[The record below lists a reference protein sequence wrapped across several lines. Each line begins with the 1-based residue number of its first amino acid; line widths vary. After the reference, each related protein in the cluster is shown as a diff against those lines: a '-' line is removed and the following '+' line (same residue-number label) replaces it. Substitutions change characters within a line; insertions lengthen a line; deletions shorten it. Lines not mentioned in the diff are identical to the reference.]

1 MLNCNGG
8 LCGVKTCALK
18 IDMENNNGG
27 KVPVSSQNQDIDS
40 GTKYTIPGILHFI
53 QHEWARFEMD
63 RAHWDVEKAELQ
75 ARIAFLQGERK
86 GQENLKHDLIRRI
99 KMLEY
104 ALKQERVKYH
114 RLKYGT
120 DVSPEKVTKEEAQV
134 NQESHI
140 DSTNNTKP
148 GMNWRQGRQ
157 LLRQYLQEVGY
168 TDTILDVRS
177 SRVRSILGLSV
188 ADSAPDHPQPNG
200 MPSINRGQDFA
211 VIEDHVRSPKRND
224 SNSFTKLTEEEADG
238 IHSAPSGKRSPVRQV
253 GVARVSAPDNDI
265 DAADALANFDFLQN
279 DVEDEEEN
287 DDELDDGGSADD
299 ESDDRDDMRLGR
311 RLAKRNKP
319 DSMEENLLIADEE
332 TTDALAEFAFV
343 MEVDPGSESDVT
355 VIEVDENDQNLEE
368 MDIHM
373 PEDQSV
379 QEDRGEPNDRDD
391 WGVDPVYLTRLKEQ
405 YKKEKKNKKSPK
417 RPTKSALQAM
427 LANLEGE
434 DEMPPAQPPAQ
445 PIINV
450 PPPVRLIGSRA
461 TAEIPPIASISV
473 PSNVTGGGKGTAP
486 QPTSPDIEP
495 FESALGLGE
504 LAGLT
509 VSNEAEALSYEVN
522 AKEEFRKTWSPKFT
536 LRSHFDSVRSVCFH
550 PTEAALITA
559 SEDHSL
565 KLWNLLKTVPQ
576 KKSNILDVEPI
587 YTFRGHSAPVLSV
600 VINSTG
606 EMCFSGSAD
615 SSIICWS
622 IPPQDL
628 DPYGPYNSENLSG
641 ILIAH
646 TDAVWDLAVQ
656 TGSLQLLSASA
667 DGSCKL
673 WSPTLKSPLLNT
685 YAPETEGYGVPT
697 SIDFIRTETSQMV
710 AAYSTSQCYIYDLE
724 TAEAVVT
731 LDSAKTYNNS
741 PSTQINKV
749 VSHPTLPLTV
759 TAHED
764 RHIRFFD
771 NSTGKQVHTMVAH
784 LDAVTSLAVD
794 PNGLYLLSGSH
805 DCSIR
810 LWNLDTKTCVQE
822 ITSHR
827 KKFDEAIYDVAFHPS
842 RPYIASA
849 GADGL
854 AKVFV

>member
-1 MLNCNGG
+1 
-8 LCGVKTCALK
+8 
-18 IDMENNNGG
+18 MENDNGG
-27 KVPVSSQNQDIDS
+27 KVPVSSQIQENDS

-104 ALKQERVKYH
+104 ALKQERAKYH

-120 DVSPEKVTKEEAQV
+120 DVSSEKVNNKEEENA
-134 NQESHI
+134 NQEPHK
-140 DSTNNTKP
+140 DGTTNNTKP

-188 ADSAPDHPQPNG
+188 ADAPAPDHHQPNG
-200 MPSINRGQDFA
+200 ISGKSRGNEFA
-211 VIEDHVRSPKRND
+211 VIEEHERSPKRND
-224 SNSFTKLTEEEADG
+224 STSSRKLSSEETDG
-238 IHSAPSGKRSPVRQV
+238 VLSITPGKRVPVRPV
-253 GVARVSAPDNDI
+253 VNSRPLDD
-265 DAADALANFDFLQN
+265 DLETEAAVLANFDFLQN
-279 DVEDEEEN
+279 DVEDEEDN

-299 ESDDRDDMRLGR
+299 ESEDRDDMRLGR
-311 RLAKRNKP
+311 RMGKRGKPELNK
-319 DSMEENLLIADEE
+319 DAVEEMLTADDDE
-332 TTDALAEFAFV
+332 TADALAEFDFV
-343 MEVDPGSESDVT
+343 MGEDSGSETDVT
-355 VIEVDENDQNLEE
+355 VIEVEDNDEMLENV
-368 MDIHM
+368 DIAM
-373 PEDQSV
+373 PE
-379 QEDRGEPNDRDD
+379 EPDYPVTQDTSDGPSAQNE
-391 WGVDPVYLTRLKEQ
+391 WGVDSNLLAKLKEQ
-405 YKKEKKNKKSPK
+405 YKKERKTKKSQK
-417 RPTKSALQAM
+417 RPPRSALQAM

-434 DEMPPAQPPAQ
+434 DEMPPSAPA
-445 PIINV
+445 PNIINV
-450 PPPVRLIGSRA
+450 PPPVRLSGSRA
-461 TAEIPPIASISV
+461 TSEIPPIASVSV
-473 PSNVTGGGKGTAP
+473 PSNAAAGGKGAAATPIA
-486 QPTSPDIEP
+486 TPDEP

-504 LAGLT
+504 LASLT
-509 VSNEAEALSYEVN
+509 VTNEAEALSYEVN
-522 AKEEFRKTWSPKFT
+522 TKEEFRKTWSPKFT
-536 LRSHFDSVRSVCFH
+536 LRSHFDSIRSLYFH
-550 PTEAALITA
+550 PTESALITA

-565 KLWNLLKTVPQ
+565 KLWNLQKTVPQ

-600 VINSTG
+600 VINSTS

-615 SSIICWS
+615 STIICWS
-622 IPPQDL
+622 IPSLDI

-641 ILIAH
+641 ILVAH

-667 DGSCKL
+667 DGTCRL
-673 WSPTLKSPLLNT
+673 WSPTLKSPLLNS
-685 YAPETEGYGVPT
+685 YIPEQEGYGVPT

-710 AAYSTSQCYIYDLE
+710 ASYSSAQCVIYDLE
-724 TAEAVVT
+724 TAAPVVT

-771 NSTGKQVHTMVAH
+771 NNTGEIRENPVI
-784 LDAVTSLAVD
+784 
-794 PNGLYLLSGSH
+794 LLVI
-805 DCSIR
+805 C
-810 LWNLDTKTCVQE
+810 K
-822 ITSHR
+822 
-827 KKFDEAIYDVAFHPS
+827 
-842 RPYIASA
+842 
-849 GADGL
+849 
-854 AKVFV
+854 

>member
-1 MLNCNGG
+1 
-8 LCGVKTCALK
+8 
-18 IDMENNNGG
+18 MENSNGG
-27 KVPVSSQNQDIDS
+27 KVPVSSQSQDNES
-40 GTKYTIPGILHFI
+40 GTKYTIPGVLHFI

-104 ALKQERVKYH
+104 ALKQERAKYH

-120 DVSPEKVTKEEAQV
+120 DVSPEKLNKDEETV
-134 NQESHI
+134 NQEPHN
-140 DSTNNTKP
+140 DSTTNNTKP
-148 GMNWRQGRQ
+148 GVNWRQGRQ

-188 ADSAPDHPQPNG
+188 ADSTPDHPQPNG
-200 MPSINRGQDFA
+200 IPGKGRGQEFA
-211 VIEDHVRSPKRND
+211 VIEEHARSPKRIV
-224 SNSFTKLTEEEADG
+224 SAGGRKLSEEEADG
-238 IHSAPSGKRSPVRQV
+238 ILYIPSGKRVPVRPV
-253 GVARVSAPDNDI
+253 NSGGPPLDD
-265 DAADALANFDFLQN
+265 DLETEAAVLANFDFLQN
-279 DVEDEEEN
+279 DVEDEEDN

-299 ESDDRDDMRLGR
+299 ESEDRDDIRLGR
-311 RLAKRNKP
+311 RLGKRTKP
-319 DSMEENLLIADEE
+319 DVSKDAVEEMLTADDE
-332 TTDALAEFAFV
+332 TADALAEFDFV
-343 MEVDPGSESDVT
+343 MGEDSGSETDVT
-355 VIEVDENDQNLEE
+355 VIEVEGNADGLDE

-373 PEDQSV
+373 PEEPTT
-379 QEDRGEPNDRDD
+379 QENRGESNVQND
-391 WGVDPVYLTRLKEQ
+391 WGVDSVYLTKLKEQ
-405 YKKEKKNKKSPK
+405 YKKEKKGKKSQK
-417 RPTKSALQAM
+417 RPTKSVLQAM

-434 DEMPPAQPPAQ
+434 DEMPPPSTPAP
-445 PIINV
+445 PIISV
-450 PPPVRLIGSRA
+450 PPPVRLVGSRA
-461 TAEIPPIASISV
+461 ASEIPPIASISV
-473 PSNVTGGGKGTAP
+473 PSSVPGGGKSGT
-486 QPTSPDIEP
+486 PTPASPDEP
-495 FESALGLGE
+495 FESTLGLGE
-504 LAGLT
+504 LASLT
-509 VSNEAEALSYEVN
+509 VSNEAEALSYKVSS
-522 AKEEFRKTWSPKFT
+522 KEEFRKTWNAKFT
-536 LRSHFDSVRSVCFH
+536 LRSHFDSIRSLYFH

-565 KLWNLLKTVPQ
+565 KLWNLQKTVPQ

-600 VINSTG
+600 VINSTS

-615 SSIICWS
+615 STIICWS
-622 IPPQDL
+622 IPSLDV

-641 ILIAH
+641 VLVAH

-667 DGSCKL
+667 DGSCRL

-685 YAPETEGYGVPT
+685 YFPEQEGYGVPT

-710 AAYSTSQCYIYDLE
+710 AAYSTAQCYIYDLE
-724 TAEAVVT
+724 TAATVVT

-771 NSTGKQVHTMVAH
+771 NNTGKQIHSMVAH

-810 LWNLDTKTCVQE
+810 LWNLDSKTCVQE

-827 KKFDEAIYDVAFHPS
+827 KKFDEAIYDVAFHPN

>member
-1 MLNCNGG
+1 MDN
-8 LCGVKTCALK
+8 
-18 IDMENNNGG
+18 DSGG
-27 KVPVSSQNQDIDS
+27 KIPVSSQNQESDS
-40 GTKYTIPGILHFI
+40 SIKYTIPGILHFI

-86 GQENLKHDLIRRI
+86 GQEKLKHDLIRRI

-104 ALKQERVKYH
+104 ALKQERAKYH

-120 DVSPEKVTKEEAQV
+120 DLSPEKVNKEEEMV
-134 NQESHI
+134 NQEPCH
-140 DSTNNTKP
+140 DANTNNSKQ
-148 GMNWRQGRQ
+148 GVNWRQGRQ

-188 ADSAPDHPQPNG
+188 ADSTPDHPHTNG
-200 MPSINRGQDFA
+200 ISGKGRGEEFA
-211 VIEDHVRSPKRND
+211 VIDENARSPKRIE
-224 SNSFTKLTEEEADG
+224 SSRKLSEEEADG
-238 IHSAPSGKRSPVRQV
+238 MISIPPGKRPPVRP
-253 GVARVSAPDNDI
+253 GSSRDAPLDD
-265 DAADALANFDFLQN
+265 DSETEASVLANFDFLQN
-279 DVEDEEEN
+279 DVEDEEDN

-299 ESDDRDDMRLGR
+299 ESEDRDDMRVGR
-311 RLAKRNKP
+311 RFAKRAKP
-319 DSMEENLLIADEE
+319 DVSKDAVEEMLTPDEE
-332 TTDALAEFAFV
+332 TADALAEFDFV
-343 MEVDPGSESDVT
+343 MGEDSGSETDVT
-355 VIEVDENDQNLEE
+355 VIEMEDNNDV
-368 MDIHM
+368 DIHM
-373 PEDQSV
+373 PEEPTT
-379 QEDRGEPNDRDD
+379 QESRDETD
-391 WGVDPVYLTRLKEQ
+391 TQNEWGVDSTYLAKLKEQ

-417 RPTKSALQAM
+417 RPTKSVLQAM

-434 DEMPPAQPPAQ
+434 DEMPHSAPAP
-445 PIINV
+445 PIINI
-450 PPPVRLIGSRA
+450 PPPVRLSGSRA
-461 TAEIPPIASISV
+461 TSEIPPIVSVSV
-473 PSNVTGGGKGTAP
+473 PSSSSGAGTTAV
-486 QPTSPDIEP
+486 DEP

-504 LAGLT
+504 LASLT
-509 VSNEAEALSYEVN
+509 VSNEAEALSYEVS
-522 AKEEFRKTWSPKFT
+522 AKEEFRKTWSPKYT
-536 LRSHFDSVRSVCFH
+536 LRSHFDSIRSLYFH

-565 KLWNLLKTVPQ
+565 KLWNLQKTVPQ

-600 VINSTG
+600 VINSTS

-615 SSIICWS
+615 STIICWG
-622 IPPQDL
+622 IPSLDI
-628 DPYGPYNSENLSG
+628 DPYGPYHSENMSA
-641 ILIAH
+641 ILVAH

-667 DGSCKL
+667 DGTCKL
-673 WSPTLKSPLLNT
+673 WSPTLKSPLLNS
-685 YAPETEGYGVPT
+685 YVPGQADGVPT

-710 AAYSTSQCYIYDLE
+710 AAYSSAQCIIYDLE
-724 TAEAVVT
+724 TAAPVVSF
-731 LDSAKTYNNS
+731 DSAKTYNNS

-771 NSTGKQVHTMVAH
+771 NNSGKQVHTMVAH

-810 LWNLDTKTCVQE
+810 LWNLDSKTCVQE

-827 KKFDEAIYDVAFHPS
+827 KKFDEAIYDVAFHPN

>member
-1 MLNCNGG
+1 
-8 LCGVKTCALK
+8 
-18 IDMENNNGG
+18 MENSNGG

-104 ALKQERVKYH
+104 ALKQERAKYH

-120 DVSPEKVTKEEAQV
+120 DVSPEKVNKDEDSG
-134 NQESHI
+134 NQEPHN
-140 DSTNNTKP
+140 DTSTNNTKP
-148 GMNWRQGRQ
+148 GVNWRQGRQ

-188 ADSAPDHPQPNG
+188 SDSSPDNCQPNG
-200 MPSINRGQDFA
+200 IPPITRGQEFA
-211 VIEDHVRSPKRND
+211 VIEDHVRPPKRNET
-224 SNSFTKLTEEEADG
+224 NVIRKLSEEEEADG
-238 IHSAPSGKRSPVRQV
+238 ILTAPPGKRVPVRQV
-253 GVARVSAPDNDI
+253 GSTRVSPLDNDI
-265 DAADALANFDFLQN
+265 ETEAALANFDFLQN
-279 DVEDEEEN
+279 DVEDEEDN

-299 ESDDRDDMRLGR
+299 ESDDRDDLRLGR
-311 RLAKRNKP
+311 RLSKRAKP
-319 DSMEENLLIADEE
+319 DVSKDAVEENLLTADDE

-343 MEVDPGSESDVT
+343 MEVDSGSESDVT
-355 VIEVDENDQNLEE
+355 VIEVEDIGPGIEE
-368 MDIHM
+368 VDIHM
-373 PEDQSV
+373 PEDQTT
-379 QEDRGEPNDRDD
+379 QEDRGEPIDENE
-391 WGVDPVYLTRLKEQ
+391 WGVDPIYLSKLKEQ
-405 YKKEKKNKKSPK
+405 YKKEKKTKKSQK
-417 RPTKSALQAM
+417 RPTKSVLQAM

-434 DEMPPAQPPAQ
+434 DEMPPAPTPAP

-473 PSNVTGGGKGTAP
+473 PSNAPAVGKG
-486 QPTSPDIEP
+486 PTPSPGSPDVEP

-504 LAGLT
+504 LASLT

-522 AKEEFRKTWSPKFT
+522 AKDEFRKTWSPKFT
-536 LRSHFDSVRSVCFH
+536 LRSHFDSIRSIYFH

-565 KLWNLLKTVPQ
+565 KLWNLQKTIPQ
-576 KKSNILDVEPI
+576 KKSNVLDVEPI

-600 VINSTG
+600 VINSTS

-615 SSIICWS
+615 STIICWS
-622 IPPQDL
+622 IPPLDI
-628 DPYGPYNSENLSG
+628 DPYGPYNSENLGG
-641 ILIAH
+641 ILVAH

-667 DGSCKL
+667 DGTCRL

-685 YAPETEGYGVPT
+685 YTPGEEGNGVPT
-697 SIDFIRTETSQMV
+697 SIDFIRTETSQMI
-710 AAYSTSQCYIYDLE
+710 AAYSTAQCFIFDLE
-724 TAEAVVT
+724 TAAAVTT

-771 NSTGKQVHTMVAH
+771 NNTGKQVHTMVAH
-784 LDAVTSLAVD
+784 LDAVTSLSVD

>member
-1 MLNCNGG
+1 
-8 LCGVKTCALK
+8 
-18 IDMENNNGG
+18 MENDNGG
-27 KVPVSSQNQDIDS
+27 KVPVSSQIPENDS

-104 ALKQERVKYH
+104 ALKQERAKYH

-120 DVSPEKVTKEEAQV
+120 EVSPEKMSKEEENV
-134 NQESHI
+134 NQEAHR
-140 DSTNNTKP
+140 DSNTNNTKP
-148 GMNWRQGRQ
+148 VVNWRQGRQ

-188 ADSAPDHPQPNG
+188 ADGSAPDHPQPNG
-200 MPSINRGQDFA
+200 ISGKSRGNEYA
-211 VIEDHVRSPKRND
+211 VIEEHARSPKRNEVGIIR
-224 SNSFTKLTEEEADG
+224 KLPVEESDG
-238 IHSAPSGKRSPVRQV
+238 ALPIVSGKRVPVRPV
-253 GVARVSAPDNDI
+253 VNSRAPIEDDLETE
-265 DAADALANFDFLQN
+265 AAVLANFDFLQN
-279 DVEDEEEN
+279 DVEDEEDNEDDN
-287 DDELDDGGSADD
+287 DDDGGSADD
-299 ESDDRDDMRLGR
+299 ESDDRDDLRLGR
-311 RLAKRNKP
+311 RMGKRAKQDLSK
-319 DSMEENLLIADEE
+319 DAVDEMLSVDDE
-332 TTDALAEFAFV
+332 TADALAEFDFV
-343 MEVDPGSESDVT
+343 MGEDSGSETDVT
-355 VIEVDENDQNLEE
+355 VIEMEDNTAVLED
-368 MDIHM
+368 MDINM
-373 PEDQSV
+373 PE
-379 QEDRGEPNDRDD
+379 EGEYPAPQDAKDGSDTQNE
-391 WGVDPVYLTRLKEQ
+391 WGVDSNLLAKLKEQ
-405 YKKEKKNKKSPK
+405 YKKERKTKKSQK
-417 RPTKSALQAM
+417 RPPRSALQAM

-434 DEMPPAQPPAQ
+434 DEMPQSAPSPA
-445 PIINV
+445 IINV
-450 PPPVRLIGSRA
+450 PPPVRLSGTRA
-461 TAEIPPIASISV
+461 TSEIPPIASVSV
-473 PSNVTGGGKGTAP
+473 PGNASAGGKPSVTTPMA
-486 QPTSPDIEP
+486 TVDEP

-504 LAGLT
+504 LASLT
-509 VSNEAEALSYEVN
+509 VTNEAEALSYEPN
-522 AKEEFRKTWSPKFT
+522 TKEEFRKTWSPKFT
-536 LRSHFDSVRSVCFH
+536 LRSHFDSIRSLYFH
-550 PTEAALITA
+550 PTESALITA

-565 KLWNLLKTVPQ
+565 KLWNLQKTVPQ
-576 KKSNILDVEPI
+576 KKNNVLDVEPI

-600 VINSTG
+600 VINSTS

-615 SSIICWS
+615 STIICWS
-622 IPPQDL
+622 IPSLDI

-641 ILIAH
+641 MLVAH

-667 DGSCKL
+667 DGTCRL
-673 WSPTLKSPLLNT
+673 WSPTLKSPLLNS
-685 YAPETEGYGVPT
+685 YIPEQEGCGVPT
-697 SIDFIRTETSQMV
+697 SVDFIRTETSQMV
-710 AAYSTSQCYIYDLE
+710 ASYSSAQCIIYDLE
-724 TAEAVVT
+724 TATPVVS

-771 NSTGKQVHTMVAH
+771 NNTGKQIHTMVAH

-810 LWNLDTKTCVQE
+810 LWNLDSKTCVQE

-827 KKFDEAIYDVAFHPS
+827 KKFDEAIYDVAFHPN

>member
-1 MLNCNGG
+1 
-8 LCGVKTCALK
+8 
-18 IDMENNNGG
+18 MESDNGG
-27 KVPVSSQNQDIDS
+27 KVPVSSQNQENSS

-104 ALKQERVKYH
+104 ALKQERAKYH

-120 DVSPEKVTKEEAQV
+120 DISPEKANKEEETV
-134 NQESHI
+134 NQEPHN
-140 DSTNNTKP
+140 DNTTNNSKP
-148 GMNWRQGRQ
+148 GVNWRQGRQ

-200 MPSINRGQDFA
+200 YPGKGRGEEFA
-211 VIEDHVRSPKRND
+211 VIQEHVRSPKRND
-224 SNSFTKLTEEEADG
+224 SAASRKLSEEEADG
-238 IHSAPSGKRSPVRQV
+238 ILSIPPGKRVPARPVV
-253 GVARVSAPDNDI
+253 SSRVSPLDNDVETE
-265 DAADALANFDFLQN
+265 AAVLANFDFLQN
-279 DVEDEEEN
+279 DVEDEEDN

-299 ESDDRDDMRLGR
+299 ESEDRDDVRLGR
-311 RLAKRNKP
+311 RLGKRAKP
-319 DSMEENLLIADEE
+319 DVSKDAVEEMLITDEE
-332 TTDALAEFAFV
+332 TADALAEFDFV
-343 MEVDPGSESDVT
+343 MGEDSGSETDTT
-355 VIEVDENDQNLEE
+355 VIEVDDNGEGLEDV
-368 MDIHM
+368 DIHM
-373 PEDQSV
+373 PLEEPTTQEKEDESNQN
-379 QEDRGEPNDRDD
+379 E
-391 WGVDPVYLTRLKEQ
+391 WGVDSTYLAKLKEQ
-405 YKKEKKNKKSPK
+405 YKKEKKTKKSPK
-417 RPTKSALQAM
+417 RPTKSVLQAM

-434 DEMPPAQPPAQ
+434 DEMPHSAPAP

-450 PPPVRLIGSRA
+450 PPPVRLSGSLA
-461 TAEIPPIASISV
+461 TSEIPPIASISV
-473 PSNVTGGGKGTAP
+473 PSSASGGKGPTPTTTA
-486 QPTSPDIEP
+486 DEP

-504 LAGLT
+504 LASLT
-509 VSNEAEALSYEVN
+509 VTNEAEALSYEVS

-536 LRSHFDSVRSVCFH
+536 LRSHFDSIRSLYFH

-565 KLWNLLKTVPQ
+565 KLWNLQKTVPQ

-600 VINSTG
+600 VVNSTS

-615 SSIICWS
+615 STIICWS
-622 IPPQDL
+622 IPSLDI

-641 ILIAH
+641 VLVAH

-667 DGSCKL
+667 DGTCRL
-673 WSPTLKSPLLNT
+673 WSPTLKSPLLNS
-685 YAPETEGYGVPT
+685 YIPEQEGYGVPT

-710 AAYSTSQCYIYDLE
+710 AAYSSAQCVIYDLE
-724 TAEAVVT
+724 TAAPVVT

-771 NSTGKQVHTMVAH
+771 NNTGKQIHSMVAH

-810 LWNLDTKTCVQE
+810 LWNLDSKTCVQE

-827 KKFDEAIYDVAFHPS
+827 KKFDEAIYDVAFHPT